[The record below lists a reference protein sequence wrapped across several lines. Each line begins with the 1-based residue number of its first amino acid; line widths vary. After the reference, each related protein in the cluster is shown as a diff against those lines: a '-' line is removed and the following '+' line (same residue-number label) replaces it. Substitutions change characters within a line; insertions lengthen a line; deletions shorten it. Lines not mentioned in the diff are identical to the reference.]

1 MHLAICVSMHY
12 ILWENF
18 KCRTAKNFCITEILL
33 FVYVV
38 KVAIYRLYESLTQ
51 DINYMYVCV

>member
-1 MHLAICVSMHY
+1 MYL
-12 ILWENF
+12 
-18 KCRTAKNFCITEILL
+18 CIAEILL